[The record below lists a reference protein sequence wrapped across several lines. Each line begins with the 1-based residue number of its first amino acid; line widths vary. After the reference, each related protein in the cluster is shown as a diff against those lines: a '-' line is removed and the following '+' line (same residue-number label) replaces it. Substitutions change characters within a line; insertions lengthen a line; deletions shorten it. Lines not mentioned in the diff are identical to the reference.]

1 MSSKCQGDGGASYT
15 VFRRD
20 RTRMVAALV
29 AMSALTFAPLSAGAT
44 VLSQVTA
51 GGYNFINFDPTL
63 GGGAVGS
70 NANGIS
76 NTGQVVGTAVDA
88 NNASTGANY
97 AGTPTSLTS
106 LNTGAG
112 QTAFGIN
119 SAGNVVGGNG
129 TTAFFLPSGGSL
141 QPLSVPSGATNA
153 FGINDGGNIVGQF
166 TSGAAAPGF
175 VLASAVSNSFITVN
189 APVGSVSNAVNAQG
203 INNNGLIVGF
213 YLGND
218 GQTHG
223 FQANVANAVSNILT
237 GTAIA
242 DPTIPV
248 VPGEPGA
255 TFVFSQIL
263 GVNDTGIAVGYYGDS
278 TTSQHGF
285 LYNTTTGAYTFLDDP
300 SLGFNAGVE
309 VTQIT
314 GINNSGE
321 ISGFYT
327 DASGVAHSF
336 VGCPVGT
343 VCPGFGTSVPEPGAL
358 SLFSVGLATLGL
370 CYPCGRKRSPA

>member
-1 MSSKCQGDGGASYT
+1 
-15 VFRRD
+15 
-20 RTRMVAALV
+20 VAAL
-29 AMSALTFAPLSAGAT
+29 AALSALTFAPLSAGAA

-63 GGGAVGS
+63 GGAAVGS

-76 NTGQVVGTAVDA
+76 NTGQVVGTAVDV

-97 AGTPTSLTS
+97 AGTPSSLTS

-141 QPLSVPSGATNA
+141 QPLSVPTGATNA

-166 TSGAAAPGF
+166 TSGAATPGF
-175 VLASAVSNSFITVN
+175 VLASNLSNSFITIN
-189 APVGSVSNAVNAQG
+189 APAGPNVVNAQG
-203 INNNGLIVGF
+203 INNTGLIVGF
-213 YLGND
+213 YLGTD
-218 GQTHG
+218 GQAHG
-223 FQANVANAVSNILT
+223 FQANVANAVGNILT
-237 GTAIA
+237 GTAIT

-248 VPGEPGA
+248 VAGEPGA

-285 LYNTTTGAYTFLDDP
+285 LYNTNTGAYTFLDDP
-300 SLGFNAGVE
+300 SLAFHNGVE

-327 DASGVAHSF
+327 DANGIAHSF

-343 VCPGFGTSVPEPGAL
+343 VCSGFGTQVPEPGTL
-358 SLFSVGLATLGL
+358 SLLSVGLATLGL
-370 CYPCGRKRSPA
+370 CYPCGRKSPRR